1 MEVQI
6 LLWILNITK
15 CCPSL
20 IYKKQSYKKRIRQL
34 LENSLE
40 AIDLVYLVTSISI
53 MIKHCFKIKKISIL
67 KTETILTV
75 VRKEY
80 GILFLHI
87 DVQ

>member
-20 IYKKQSYKKRIRQL
+20 IYKKRIRQL

-53 MIKHCFKIKKISIL
+53 MIKHCFKIKKISMI

-80 GILFLHI
+80 GILFLHM